1 MKNSNTNSVS
11 KSKTNSNET
20 IGGGALRLA
29 RIMNRYAEDESKVR
43 YGCRLFI
50 SGKKYMSLD
59 MKAVY
64 KCAVDGDNATVE
76 DVFNAGW
83 LIYRMAGMI
92 EYPEC
97 LTAYSVWFD
106 YDSPETFAKDFTELF
121 AVVCRVVE
129 RVVDETA
136 DREKIIASLK
146 K

>member
-1 MKNSNTNSVS
+1 MKNTNSVS
-11 KSKTNSNET
+11 KNRTNSNEA
-20 IGGGALRLA
+20 ISGGALKLA
-29 RIMNRYAEDESKVR
+29 SIMNRYAEDESKVR
-43 YGCRLFI
+43 CGCRLFI

-136 DREKIIASLK
+136 DRDKIIASLK